1 MQDIAVSQIIP
12 VWRDS
17 VALAALLQQLSA
29 LPWSLAEVIVVDGE
43 HNSDNEQLCRQHGVR
58 YLVSERGRGR
68 QLNTAARQASGNWL
82 WFVHADAVLLPQALP
97 NLQLVASGSARAGYF
112 RFRFQPPRRYWHR
125 WLEAAIALRASLS
138 MMVYGDQALF
148 VQRSA
153 FHQAGG
159 FAEQPLF
166 EEVALVKALR
176 ANAGLRCAGD
186 GVLVATRRWDN
197 DGWLRRTLSNRML
210 ATAHLLGV
218 SAATLHRW
226 YTSDRNRK
234 EQAND

>member
-1 MQDIAVSQIIP
+1 MQDIAVSLIIP

-17 VALAALLQQLSA
+17 VALAALLQQLSV

-43 HNSDNEQLCRQHGVR
+43 HSLHNEQLCRQYRAR

-82 WFVHADAVLLPQALP
+82 WFVHADSVLLPQALP
-97 NLQLVASGSARAGYF
+97 NLQQVASGSARAGYF
-112 RFRFQPPRRYWHR
+112 RFRFQPPHRYWHR
-125 WLEAAIALRASLS
+125 WLEAAIALRVRLS

-148 VQRSA
+148 VQRTA

-166 EEVALVKALR
+166 EEVALVQALR
-176 ANAGLRCAGD
+176 ASGGLRCAGD
-186 GVLVATRRWDN
+186 GVLVATRRWDS

-210 ATAHLLGV
+210 ATAHLLGI

-226 YTSDRNRK
+226 YTSGRARK
-234 EQAND
+234 EQANE